1 MRIELFGYYF
11 YPAFFITVIGVP
23 LLVVLLIILIRRLKE
38 RRQVYSTS
46 RITSWEKKYI
56 PQILRKEKREA
67 QNEHY
72 ETILDGLIEY
82 VEECTYWNTDE
93 LLEIDIDAIIIL
105 TSILFDEVKESHVED
120 PDKSV
125 LLLHAID
132 NLNGGID
139 YDQGKHWMAD
149 DMAQLN
155 NHEKMGID
163 EAKALALCESSIER
177 TMDEYVDLDSNKI
190 PLITKAYHEM
200 IGLTREDFGSALRDV
215 EHCIDFTD
223 MKEATYNI
231 LELTMIDL
239 IDKIITSQEK
249 DYFDNYY
256 LCYFRTLASIID
268 RQLYDD
274 ILKTIEK

>member
-11 YPAFFITVIGVP
+11 YPAFFITLIGVP
-23 LLVVLLIILIRRLKE
+23 LLIVLTIILIRRLSE

-56 PQILRKEKREA
+56 PAILKKEKREA

-72 ETILDGLIEY
+72 EEILNGLIEY
-82 VEECTYWNTDE
+82 VEECTYWNSDE
-93 LLEIDIDAIIIL
+93 LLEIDVDAIIIL
-105 TSILFDEVKESHVED
+105 TSILFDEVKEQHAED

-163 EAKALALCESSIER
+163 EAKALALCESSVER
-177 TMDEYVDLDSNKI
+177 TIDEYVDLDSNKI
-190 PLITKAYHEM
+190 PLITKAYNEM
-200 IGLTREDFGSALRDV
+200 IGLTREDFGSALRDI

-239 IDKIITSQEK
+239 IDKIITTQEN
-249 DYFDNYY
+249 DYFDGYY
-256 LCYFRTLASIID
+256 LSYFRTLASIID

>member
-11 YPAFFITVIGVP
+11 YPAFFITLIGVP
-23 LLVVLLIILIRRLKE
+23 LLIVLTIILIRRLKE

-56 PQILRKEKREA
+56 PVILKKEKREA

-72 ETILDGLIEY
+72 EKTLEGLIEY

-105 TSILFDEVKESHVED
+105 TSVLFDEIKKEHTED
-120 PDKSV
+120 PDKCI

-139 YDQGKHWMAD
+139 YELGKHWMAD
-149 DMAQLN
+149 DMTQLN

-163 EAKALALCESSIER
+163 EAKVLALCESSVER
-177 TMDEYVDLDSNKI
+177 TINEYVDLDSNKI
-190 PLITKAYHEM
+190 PLITNAYSEM
-200 IGLTREDFGSALRDV
+200 IGLTREDFGSALRDID
-215 EHCIDFTD
+215 HCVDFTD

-239 IDKIITSQEK
+239 LDKIITTQEN
-249 DYFDNYY
+249 DFFDGYY
-256 LCYFRTLASIID
+256 LSYFRTLACIID

>member
-11 YPAFFITVIGVP
+11 YPAFFITLIGVP
-23 LLVVLLIILIRRLKE
+23 LLIVLTIILIRRLKE

-46 RITSWEKKYI
+46 KITSWEKKYI
-56 PQILRKEKREA
+56 PPILKKEKREA

-72 ETILDGLIEY
+72 EEILDGLVEY
-82 VEECTYWNTDE
+82 IEECTYWNTDE

-105 TSILFDEVKESHVED
+105 TSILFDEVKEEHGED

-132 NLNGGID
+132 NINGGID
-139 YDQGKHWMAD
+139 YDLGHNWMAN

-155 NHEKMGID
+155 NHEKMGTD
-163 EAKALALCESSIER
+163 EAKVLALCESSVDR
-177 TMDEYVDLDSNKI
+177 TINEYVDLDSNKI

-200 IGLTREDFGSALRDV
+200 VGLTREDFGSALRDI

-239 IDKIITSQEK
+239 IDKIITTQEK
-249 DYFDNYY
+249 DYFDEYY
-256 LCYFRTLASIID
+256 LSYFRTLACIID

-274 ILKTIEK
+274 ILKTLEK